1 MYSPQAGK
9 GKEKD
14 NNKTLNKVDFVVDAG
29 QQKQSIG
36 TYVCNGRKV

>member
-14 NNKTLNKVDFVVDAG
+14 KNLTLHEVSLVAD
-29 QQKQSIG
+29 
-36 TYVCNGRKV
+36 VCAAEALA

>member
-14 NNKTLNKVDFVVDAG
+14 NNKTLNKVDFFVD
-29 QQKQSIG
+29 
-36 TYVCNGRKV
+36 VCAAT